1 MTDIITTEAQLAALL
16 GPVSRNSQLKET
28 ATLNAT
34 YRRWIERSPFAVV
47 ATSGA
52 DGLDASPRGDPVPL
66 ARVVDERTI
75 LLPERNGNNRAD
87 GLRNLLADPRIALI
101 FLIPGVGETLR
112 VNGRAVITADPAL
125 LASFAVNG
133 KPPRCVLRITVEK
146 VFFQCSRAMLRSKLW
161 DAASMA
167 APGEV
172 PTAGEMLAAATAGE
186 VNAASYDATLPERL
200 RAGLY

>member
-1 MTDIITTEAQLAALL
+1 MTDTIATEAQLDALL

-28 ATLNAT
+28 ATLNPA

-47 ATSGA
+47 ATSGPE
-52 DGLDASPRGDPVPL
+52 GLDASPRGDPAPL
-66 ARVVDERTI
+66 VRVLDERTI

-112 VNGRAVITADPAL
+112 VNGRATITADPAL

-133 KPPRCVLRITVEK
+133 KPPRCVLRISVEK
-146 VFFQCSRAMLRSKLW
+146 VFFQCSRATLRSRLW
-161 DAASMA
+161 DAESRATR
-167 APGEV
+167 GEV
-172 PTAGEMLAAATAGE
+172 PTAGEMLAVATAGE
-186 VNAASYDATLPERL
+186 VDAASYDETLPGRL

>member
-1 MTDIITTEAQLAALL
+1 MTDIVETEEQLAALL
-16 GPVSRNSQLKET
+16 GPVSRNSRLKET
-28 ATLNAT
+28 ATLTDA

-47 ATSGA
+47 ATCGPG
-52 DGLDASPRGDPVPL
+52 GLEASPRGDPTPL
-66 ARVVDERTI
+66 VRVVDERTI

-112 VNGRAVITADPAL
+112 VNGRATIVADPAL
-125 LASFAVNG
+125 LASFAVAG
-133 KPPRCVLRITVEK
+133 KPPRCVVRVTIEK

-161 DAASMA
+161 DAECRA
-167 APGEV
+167 AQAEV

-186 VNAASYDATLPERL
+186 VDAASYDGTLPGRL